1 MAYNTG
7 EKTITELYTVFHF
20 TELDDT
26 LNNGQLRL
34 YLSMTAIANIY

>member
-1 MAYNTG
+1 MEVLRPTTQRK
-7 EKTITELYTVFHF
+7 KTITELYTVFRF

-34 YLSMTAIANIY
+34 YL